1 MAAGSGIYGFFGSDH
16 LRVREAAAEMV
27 VRLAPADAGEFG
39 METIDGVADNA
50 EGAARIC
57 RETIAALE
65 TLPFFGGGKVVW
77 LKGATFLADDQTGR
91 AEASLAGLANLAE
104 VLAAGLGEDVSFV
117 ISASGVDKRR
127 SFYRQ
132 FGKLATKVVE
142 IDKIDVSKDDWVEKA
157 MTFFA
162 ARADEMGLRFAPGAM
177 EAFVMRSG
185 EDSAQAESELQKL
198 SLYLDEGEV
207 VTEDLVAEIVSPT
220 RHGVI
225 FEISGAIARRDLPR
239 SLRLM
244 RELLAQGEGGVGI
257 LLGAIVPK
265 VRSLFWGR
273 VLAASTGCSAR
284 DSYQR
289 FQAALAR
296 LPEAQTAHLPR
307 TKKDNKINAY
317 PIYLSLRD
325 AGKFSGRHLRRS
337 LAACLRANR
346 AMVTTSNDHEV
357 ILTRLLVEILAPAE
371 AVRQSAR

>member
-1 MAAGSGIYGFFGSDH
+1 MAAGISVYGFFGSDH

-27 VRLAPADAGEFG
+27 ARLTPEGAGEFG
-39 METIDGVADNA
+39 VETIDGVADNA
-50 EGAARIC
+50 DAAARIC
-57 RETIAALE
+57 RDTIAALE

-91 AEASLAGLANLAE
+91 SEASLAGLGNLLD
-104 VLAAGLGEDVSFV
+104 VLAGGLGEDVSFV
-117 ISASGVDKRR
+117 ISASAVDKRR

-132 FGKLATKVVE
+132 FGKLAAKVTE
-142 IDKIDVSKDDWVEKA
+142 LDKIDISRDDWVEKA
-157 MTFFA
+157 MRFFST
-162 ARADEMGLRFAPGAM
+162 RADEMGLSFAPGAM
-177 EAFVMRSG
+177 EAFVMRAG

-198 SLYLDEGEV
+198 SLYLDEGAE
-207 VTEDLVAEIVSPT
+207 VTEELVAEIVSPT

-225 FEISGAIARRDLPR
+225 FEIGSAIALRDLPR

-265 VRSLFWGR
+265 VRSLFWAR
-273 VLAASTGCSAR
+273 VLGASTGCTAR
-284 DSYQR
+284 DRYPK

-296 LPEAQTAHLPR
+296 LPEEQTAHLPR
-307 TKKDNKINAY
+307 AKKNAQISAY

-325 AGKFSGRHLRRS
+325 AGNFSGKHLRRS

-357 ILTRLLVEILAPAE
+357 ILTRLLVQILAPAQ
-371 AVRQSAR
+371 RSC